1 MNTYRPESQRTN
13 ESMIAFV
20 CFVAIA
26 AIVGVMV
33 LTTEP
38 GPGTKVVRGVIQKVV
53 NYGK

>member
-1 MNTYRPESQRTN
+1 MNNYRPESQQRN

-38 GPGTKVVRGVIQKVV
+38 GPATVRVRGVIEKVV
-53 NYGK
+53 NCGK